1 MEEINQRI
9 GVEPI
14 PSGGLEVYDRA
25 DFVFDW
31 LKRGHGVPVK
41 PNV

>member
-14 PSGGLEVYDRA
+14 PSGGLEVHDRA

-41 PNV
+41 PNS